1 MTEWIKR
8 RDKRLKKLIKPAQ
21 GFIVITC
28 IFAVIFFFGRFGA
41 LDLDTITPF
50 AAVIGC
56 LLSGLYIWGGYAV
69 FKVLGSVNDN

>member
-1 MTEWIKR
+1 M
-8 RDKRLKKLIKPAQ
+8 KKLIKPVQ

-28 IFAVIFFFGRFGA
+28 IVAVLYFIGRFGA

-69 FKVLGSVNDN
+69 FKALGSCNDN